1 MMKLAI
7 VFSMTIA
14 AAAGALA
21 MPQSENWV
29 RPLGAEPE
37 ALIVGAS
44 LLMLAWLLRQGLPSK
59 DAK

>member
-7 VFSMTIA
+7 VFSMIIA
-14 AAAGALA
+14 VAAGSVA
-21 MPQSENWV
+21 MPASGTWV